1 MLTNRQTGCLRSQLS
16 EIDTFVA
23 LRAVSE
29 IARPIFICLR
39 AQTCCHRLP
48 RFGLTKPLQI
58 MSASVQSPNLRTEAI
73 AGVTT
78 FFTMAYI
85 IVVNPS
91 ILSTPGTGMAFSGV
105 LTATVLVCFVMTLL
119 MGLYAKLPFAV
130 APGMGINAYFTFT
143 IILTQKVWWQVALGI
158 VFWAGVLF
166 LIISVTPVRE
176 TIAKAIPAELRL
188 GTAAG
193 IGIFLTFI
201 GLKNAG
207 LIAADPVTFVKLG
220 TLGLPAILTVV
231 ATSISVWLLTRKSA
245 FAFLAGIAAATLLG
259 WALGLVK
266 APPRLLSAPDFSTV
280 FLKLDILGA
289 LKLSLLPAIIGIL
302 FTDLFDSISTFIGV
316 AHAADLLD
324 EHGHPKNLKQGLVV
338 DSLATLGAGVAG
350 TSSGTAYIESI
361 AGINMGGR
369 TGMTSVFTALCFLP
383 CFFLAPLAGM
393 VPPYATASV
402 LILVGTSMFRSVG
415 KISFSKIE
423 EGLPAF
429 LTIILIP
436 LTFSITQGILW
447 GFISHVG
454 LYWIVGR
461 RRDVHPV
468 MYALAA
474 VSVGLLL
481 LEHVRF

>member
-1 MLTNRQTGCLRSQLS
+1 MANL
-16 EIDTFVA
+16 
-23 LRAVSE
+23 
-29 IARPIFICLR
+29 
-39 AQTCCHRLP
+39 
-48 RFGLTKPLQI
+48 
-58 MSASVQSPNLRTEAI
+58 NLRTEAI
-73 AGVTT
+73 AGITT

-85 IVVNPS
+85 VVVNPS
-91 ILSTPGTGMAFSGV
+91 ILSTPGTGMTFSGV

-119 MGLYAKLPFAV
+119 MGVYAKLPFAV

-143 IILTQKVWWQVALGI
+143 VILTQKVWWQTALGI
-158 VFWAGVLF
+158 IFWAGVLF
-166 LIISVTPVRE
+166 LLISITPVRE
-176 TIAKAIPAELRL
+176 TIAKAIPPELRIA
-188 GTAAG
+188 TAAG

-207 LIAADPVTFVKLG
+207 MIASDPVTFVKLG
-220 TLGLPAILTVV
+220 TLDRHT
-231 ATSISVWLLTRKSA
+231 LLT
-245 FAFLAGIAAATLLG
+245 I
-259 WALGLVK
+259 LGLVVTVVLLIRRSALAFLSGILVVTAIAWATGQVK
-266 APPRLLSAPDFSTV
+266 APEQIFSAPDFKTV
-280 FLKLDILGA
+280 FLKLDIFGA

-324 EHGHPKNLKQGLVV
+324 EHGNPRNLRQGLIV

-361 AGINMGGR
+361 AGINSGGR
-369 TGMTSVFTALCFLP
+369 TGLTSVFTALCFLP

-393 VPPYATASV
+393 VPAYATAPV
-402 LILVGTSMFRSVG
+402 LVLVGASMFKSVG
-415 KISFSKIE
+415 QINFTRIE

-454 LYWIVGR
+454 LYLVTGR
-461 RRDVHPV
+461 SRDVHPV
-468 MYALAA
+468 MYVLAA
-474 VSVGLLL
+474 VAIGLLV
-481 LEHVRF
+481 LEHTKF